1 METEKFSFYFKKIDE
16 LMRQLVQRIH
26 IELKNNLVKGI
37 TGSQL
42 FVLKTIYESKQMTV
56 SSVAEELGVSLSA
69 ITAFIDK
76 LAKAGFVHR
85 LRDEDDRRLVWLT
98 VTPKGEEILKVCLA
112 GREQILMK
120 YLGQLPEDD
129 LEQLERIYE
138 KLLAILREEEA
149 KEKGLACQGK

>member
-16 LMRQLVQRIH
+16 LMRQIVRRIH
-26 IELKNNLVKGI
+26 MELKNNLVKEI

-56 SSVAEELGVSLSA
+56 SAVAEELGVSLSA

-76 LAKAGFVHR
+76 LTKAGFVQR

-98 VTPKGEEILKVCLA
+98 VTPEGENILKVCLA
-112 GREQILMK
+112 GREKVLK
-120 YLGQLPEDD
+120 RYLGQLPEED
-129 LEQLERIYE
+129 LRQLGRIFE
-138 KLLAILREEEA
+138 KLLEILREEEV
-149 KEKGLACQGK
+149 KEKGLACQEK